1 MNSVKPPDD
10 FSSYYADLLEGS
22 YDCVDRLTLN
32 AYYPMGQTGGGIR
45 LWWRDWKGSE
55 EGLSDAG
62 MKAVAGDFARRL
74 KAWCQKND
82 IPFIDCRAGEE
93 KHLLAES
100 LLPKDPKFRGVFAV
114 LVGRAPAPIWEVQTN
129 DRGQIVNLRHRDPW
143 PHVQHYYFQILD
155 PEWGHIMVRI
165 CGYPPFGAQVVLNG
179 HEWVQ
184 RQGRRRHDRFIA
196 EGNCFIEGSNFAK
209 IDELAAGL
217 LGEKLEPS
225 LRAVCQR
232 WLYSACLCFA
242 LPVEEQRRSRFR
254 YKFSV
259 WQIEYSRNLLFRD
272 APTMEE
278 VYQKVIDRT
287 RAPLDIK
294 ALKTI
299 FGVRHRQPKRKKQ
312 RPGRSEPEVSKEVE
326 RVGPCDVTV
335 FKVRWG
341 NLVLKIYDKG
351 QRVLRVEVKVL
362 NTAALKTGK
371 HLEKLPEILARMQQM
386 LVRFLAVVKAAHISF
401 IDAGQFESWAEPT
414 QRGHRRLAGLDL
426 NKARNRAVV
435 ESVVA
440 LASAPEGFTVQ
451 ELAQGVQERLGCT
464 PEDYPT
470 RRAAYDLAKVR
481 AKGLAQRLPGRCRY
495 QSQAAQL
502 RTLCAYV
509 TLREHVL
516 KPLLA
521 GAKHKELADPP
532 KEMAPIDQQYV
543 LLQQQMNRTFQIL
556 GLAA

>member
-1 MNSVKPPDD
+1 MKADKPADD
-10 FSSYYADLLEGS
+10 LSSYYSCLLEGS
-22 YDCVDRLTLN
+22 YDCIDRITVN
-32 AYYPMGQTGGGIR
+32 AFYPMGQTGGGLR
-45 LWWRDWKGSE
+45 LWWRDWKGDE
-55 EGLSDAG
+55 KTLSDAG
-62 MKAVAGDFARRL
+62 MKAAAGDFGRRL
-74 KAWCQKND
+74 KAWCQKRS
-82 IPFIDCRAGEE
+82 IPFVDCHAGDE
-93 KHLLAES
+93 KHVLAES

-114 LVGRAPAPIWEVQTN
+114 LVGRAPAPVWQVQFSQH
-129 DRGQIVNLRHRDPW
+129 RQIVGLRHRDPW

-184 RQGRRRHDRFIA
+184 RQARRRRYRVVQ
-196 EGNCFIEGSNFAK
+196 EGNCFIEGSNFAR

-217 LGEKLEPS
+217 LGNQLQSS
-225 LRAVCQR
+225 LQAVCER

-242 LPVEEQRRSRFR
+242 LPVAEQARSRFR

-259 WQIEYSRNLLFRD
+259 WQIEYSRNLLFQD
-272 APTMEE
+272 GQVMDEL
-278 VYQKVIDRT
+278 YQKIIDRT

-294 ALKTI
+294 DLKTI

-312 RPGRSEPEVSKEVE
+312 RLGRSEPEVSKEVQKVE
-326 RVGPCDVTV
+326 PCDVTV

-351 QRVLRVEVKVL
+351 QRVLRAEVKVL

-371 HLEKLPEILARMQQM
+371 LLEKLPEILARMQQM
-386 LVRFLAVVKAAHISF
+386 LVRFLAVVKAAHLSF

-414 QRGHRRLAGLDL
+414 QRGKRRLAGLDL

-435 ESVVA
+435 QAVVA
-440 LASAPEGFTVQ
+440 LASAPEGFSIDQ
-451 ELAQGVQERLGCT
+451 LAQGVRQRLNCSPG
-464 PEDYPT
+464 DYST
-470 RRAAYDLAKVR
+470 RRAAYDLAKLR
-481 AKGLAQRLPGRCRY
+481 GKGLAERLPNRCRY

-502 RTLCAYV
+502 RTVCAYV

-516 KPLLA
+516 KPILA
-521 GAKHKELADPP
+521 GCKPGEPQSPP
-532 KEMAPIDQQYV
+532 RLITPLDQQYV
-543 LLQQQMNRTFQIL
+543 VLQKEMNRAFELL
-556 GLAA
+556 GLVV